1 MEFLAREPVPDNLGI
16 IITIPCFNEPALINT
31 LDAIHACR
39 RPDCDVEVIVLIN
52 EPEQVSPEI
61 HLQNERCFQE
71 AHQWARWHQSPSFK
85 YYILWIKN
93 LPEKWSGVGLA
104 RKMAMD
110 EAVRRFR
117 RAGNQEGII
126 VCFDADSTCSDNY
139 LLTVK
144 QEFEQYRLNAASIH
158 FEHPL
163 EGDEDPKLYE
173 GIIRY
178 ELHLRYYILAQQI
191 AGFPYAFHAIGSSMA
206 VRNDIYEKQGGMNRR
221 KAGEDFYFLHKI
233 IPLGQFKE
241 ITATTVIP
249 SPRESDRVPF
259 GTGKAMLDW
268 MKNTDQDFL
277 TYNPRIF
284 ETLSQF
290 FGSVNDLYE
299 SPDRDPEIPR
309 TMQAFLEK
317 EDFIQKIREFRL
329 ETGLPLCFSI
339 DAGPNIHALYPLKIK
354 KEVNAFI
361 ASELK
366 EFCFHGKYI
375 DDEIGDGPVKI
386 Q

>member
-1 MEFLAREPVPDNLGI
+1 
-16 IITIPCFNEPALINT
+16 
-31 LDAIHACR
+31 
-39 RPDCDVEVIVLIN
+39 
-52 EPEQVSPEI
+52 
-61 HLQNERCFQE
+61 
-71 AHQWARWHQSPSFK
+71 
-85 YYILWIKN
+85 
-93 LPEKWSGVGLA
+93 
-104 RKMAMD
+104 MAMD

-126 VCFDADSTCSDNY
+126 VGFDADSTCRENY
-139 LLTVK
+139 LVTLK

-241 ITATTVIP
+241 ITMTTVIP

-268 MKNTDQDFL
+268 MKKADQDFL

-284 ETLSQF
+284 ETLAEF

-299 SPDRDPEIPR
+299 SPDRVPEVPR
-309 TMQAFLEK
+309 AMQAFLEK
-317 EDFIQKIREFRL
+317 EGFFQKFREFREQSTRITHFRDKFFSWFNGLRLLQYVHFEQSSDHPAVPLPEAIKWLGTKLPLQQLNPRDLRKSLLVIREFNRNNP
-329 ETGLPLCFSI
+329 GL
-339 DAGPNIHALYPLKIK
+339 YRKM
-354 KEVNAFI
+354 
-361 ASELK
+361 
-366 EFCFHGKYI
+366 
-375 DDEIGDGPVKI
+375 
-386 Q
+386 